1 MENQV
6 IYAVVKYPKQ
16 IKRSYLGHEFHT
28 YTKQSSNKQ
37 KMMEYYREIKNRYPS
52 MRVHLVTRETAAG
65 MAKKWREMVY
75 EKDRAIIAEFRRREG
90 V

>member
-6 IYAVVKYPKQ
+6 IYAVVRYPKQ
-16 IKRSYLGHEFHT
+16 IKRSYVGYEFHI
-28 YTKQSSNKQ
+28 YSKQSSNKQ
-37 KMMEYYREIKNRYPS
+37 KMMEYYHEIKNRYPS
-52 MRVHLVTRETAAG
+52 MRVHLVTRETAG
-65 MAKKWREMVY
+65 NMNKKWREMVY